1 MYRNKLLIATPETF
15 GDPHFN
21 RSVILLVD
29 STTSGH
35 MGFILNKPLDY
46 KLNDVLEGVQQKFP
60 LYYGGPVE
68 PDNLFYLHKLGN
80 SLKGS
85 IPITDD
91 LFWGGDFDALKQG
104 LKDNTIGT
112 SSVRFFLGYSGW
124 AGGQLDEEMTS
135 KTWVMTD
142 NLPTTKLFKEQ
153 PKALWRNAMVGLGGA
168 YLLWANAPNNPKH
181 N

>member
-15 GDPHFN
+15 GDAHFN

-46 KLNDVLEGVQQKFP
+46 KLSDVMEEVPQKFP

-85 IPITDD
+85 IPINDD
-91 LFWGGDFDALKQG
+91 LFWGGDFDALKLG
-104 LKDNTIGT
+104 LKENTIAP

-124 AGGQLDEEMTS
+124 TGAQLEEEIAA
-135 KTWVMTD
+135 KTWVMKENSYTIS
-142 NLPTTKLFKEQ
+142 LFEEQ
-153 PKALWRNAMVGLGGA
+153 PEDLWSKAMVGLGGA
-168 YLLWANAPNNPKH
+168 YLLWANAPNNPQH